1 MFPVIL
7 AAAAGGLVT
16 AGVVSAYFGL
26 LAGAL
31 SLLFAAVLSGWVLI
45 RVLAW
50 HRRDPNVE
58 RSIDKMTDDI
68 RRITAL
74 DTLDRVRGVR
84 KRVPDET

>member
-16 AGVVSAYFGL
+16 TGVVSAYFGL

-31 SLLFAAVLSGWVLI
+31 SLPFAAVLSGWVLI
-45 RVLAW
+45 RLLAW
-50 HRRDPNVE
+50 HRRDTNVE

-68 RRITAL
+68 RRIAAA
-74 DTLDRVRGVR
+74 DRLNRDRAVQEQL
-84 KRVPDET
+84 PD